1 MALFQYFCAPCVLV
15 CGVILFFF
23 ILFGNVGKRLSLLW
37 FTTMIIA
44 WTNFPF
50 CSSPLSLYLSLP
62 LPVHPS
68 FPPFVFSH
76 FTFHLW
82 YCSTTL
88 HFISCPLSF
97 FLFLS
102 FTLLLMAATLA
113 FSLAAAAAAAQG
125 PRLIATSTGQVL
137 PPPALRPP
145 TPAGAPIMNLIRPT
159 QMAAMLPNGTPTLV
173 PPTPDGGLIYT
184 TPYEYPYALAPTSLL
199 EYPIEHSGV
208 LGKRAWGSMG
218 AAGTA
223 TSFSQPGQEASLFYP
238 GAGVLDAASMSHSQ
252 DLLKGKYVVSTWGSK
267 QTNSQGGCTDEAL
280 GDGMTSYVAHGHFV
294 KWQWGAIITLC
305 EGQANGKFSID

>member
-1 MALFQYFCAPCVLV
+1 MGLIFDFVWLFWLFLCNICGFCGSPPW
-15 CGVILFFF
+15 
-23 ILFGNVGKRLSLLW
+23 SLHGL
-37 FTTMIIA
+37 I
-44 WTNFPF
+44 FPF
-50 CSSPLSLYLSLP
+50 CPHPLFLSPPDLPLS
-62 LPVHPS
+62 VS
-68 FPPFVFSH
+68 FPPFVFSPL
-76 FTFHLW
+76 HLRLL
-82 YCSTTL
+82 STTL
-88 HFISCPLSF
+88 HCVLCPLSF
-97 FLFLS
+97 FLLLS
-102 FTLLLMAATLA
+102 FALLLMAATLA

-125 PRLIATSTGQVL
+125 PRLIAAPTGQVL

-223 TSFSQPGQEASLFYP
+223 VNFSQPGQEGSLFYP
-238 GAGVLDAASMSHSQ
+238 GAGVLDAASMSQ
-252 DLLKGKYVVSTWGSK
+252 DLLKGKYVVSTWG
-267 QTNSQGGCTDEAL
+267 L
-280 GDGMTSYVAHGHFV
+280 
-294 KWQWGAIITLC
+294 
-305 EGQANGKFSID
+305 

>member
-1 MALFQYFCAPCVLV
+1 
-15 CGVILFFF
+15 
-23 ILFGNVGKRLSLLW
+23 
-37 FTTMIIA
+37 MIIA

-50 CSSPLSLYLSLP
+50 CPSPLSYLPATFCS
-62 LPVHPS
+62 
-68 FPPFVFSH
+68 PFFFSSVFSL
-76 FTFHLW
+76 FTIHLW
-82 YCSTTL
+82 LWSTIL
-88 HFISCPLSF
+88 HFVPCPLSV
-97 FLFLS
+97 FLLLS

-125 PRLIATSTGQVL
+125 PRLIAAPTGQVL

-173 PPTPDGGLIYT
+173 PPTPDAGLIYT

-223 TSFSQPGQEASLFYP
+223 ANFSQPGQEGSLFYP

-267 QTNSQGGCTDEAL
+267 QTDKLTRWMCWWS
-280 GDGMTSYVAHGHFV
+280 S
-294 KWQWGAIITLC
+294 W
-305 EGQANGKFSID
+305 

>member
-1 MALFQYFCAPCVLV
+1 MLAKDCRFCGSPPWSLHGLIFPFAPLPFLSISLCHFLFTLPFPLSYFHTS
-15 CGVILFFF
+15 LF
-23 ILFGNVGKRLSLLW
+23 ICDIVQPHYTLSLVL
-37 FTTMIIA
+37 F
-44 WTNFPF
+44 
-50 CSSPLSLYLSLP
+50 
-62 LPVHPS
+62 
-68 FPPFVFSH
+68 
-76 FTFHLW
+76 
-82 YCSTTL
+82 
-88 HFISCPLSF
+88 LSF

-294 KWQWGAIITLC
+294 KWQWG
-305 EGQANGKFSID
+305 Q